1 MKKIIIISS
10 LIVFS
15 LAACD
20 SQKQSTGAVAEN
32 TTVGE
37 VASAV
42 AEAPKTQDF
51 SVLIQQA
58 ETLYA
63 QSKKANHA
71 WTINLDR
78 LKDAR
83 LAAEEGDMVAAV
95 ANAEEAIK
103 LSKLALKQAE
113 SEKDLW
119 QARVPQ

>member
-1 MKKIIIISS
+1 MKKILISS
-10 LIVFS
+10 LIIFS

-20 SQKQSTGAVAEN
+20 SQEQRVNTVADHP
-32 TTVGE
+32 TTGE
-37 VASAV
+37 VTSV
-42 AEAPKTQDF
+42 VEKAPKNQNYTE
-51 SVLIQQA
+51 LIQQA
-58 ETLYA
+58 EALYA
-63 QSKKANHA
+63 QTRKASHA

-83 LAAEEGDMVAAV
+83 SAADEGDMVAAV

-113 SEKDLW
+113 SEPTLW